1 MPNPKYDE
9 EGYVAPKQLTASDTS
24 DSEARAAAARRRAGL
39 TAGKG
44 TGVKKAKTKTVVT
57 PGTKVSQATIDKIK
71 AMGMKKALAGAG
83 GASAEMREGLKRLYG
98 AKRVGAS
105 TTSSTTGRA
114 GASTPS
120 SRAKVNNTSS
130 RSASPAGGK
139 ASVLKSRDTGKVIS
153 TGGRGVT
160 GSANLKPSSSS
171 NSRTPT
177 YRKPETISTGG
188 RGVTGQGTMKRS
200 TSKSTGK
207 KTSNRMDT
215 LFGKK

>member
-44 TGVKKAKTKTVVT
+44 TGVKKVTPKTKTVVT

-83 GASAEMREGLKRLYG
+83 GASAEMREGLKRMYG

-105 TTSSTTGRA
+105 TTTNGAKSSL
-114 GASTPS
+114 S
-120 SRAKVNNTSS
+120 SVKLSLPGYGPATKVNSTSS

-139 ASVLKSRDTGKVIS
+139 ASVKPAAKKSTTTDPLAKFVFGLGKKS
-153 TGGRGVT
+153 G
-160 GSANLKPSSSS
+160 ASS
-171 NSRTPT
+171 NNMNASQVAA
-177 YRKPETISTGG
+177 EN
-188 RGVTGQGTMKRS
+188 KRRAAAVAA
-200 TSKSTGK
+200 SKAKGK
-207 KTSNRMDT
+207 
-215 LFGKK
+215 

>member
-71 AMGMKKALAGAG
+71 AMGMKKALANASN
-83 GASAEMREGLKRLYG
+83 ASAEMREGLKRMYG
-98 AKRVGAS
+98 ANRVAKAS
-105 TTSSTTGRA
+105 PNPKPRPSVSTGGYPKPTKTST
-114 GASTPS
+114 
-120 SRAKVNNTSS
+120 

-139 ASVLKSRDTGKVIS
+139 ASVLKPKT
-153 TGGRGVT
+153 
-160 GSANLKPSSSS
+160 N
-171 NSRTPT
+171 
-177 YRKPETISTGG
+177 
-188 RGVTGQGTMKRS
+188 
-200 TSKSTGK
+200 KSTTTDPLAKFVLG
-207 KTSNRMDT
+207 
-215 LFGKK
+215 FGKKSGASSNNMNASQVAAENKRRAAAVAAAKAKGK

>member
-24 DSEARAAAARRRAGL
+24 DSEARAAARRRASL

-44 TGVKKAKTKTVVT
+44 TGVKKVTPKTKTVVT

-83 GASAEMREGLKRLYG
+83 GASAEMREGLKRMYG

-120 SRAKVNNTSS
+120 SRAKVNSTSS

-139 ASVLKSRDTGKVIS
+139 ASVLKPTKKSGTTDPLAKFVFGLGKKS
-153 TGGRGVT
+153 G
-160 GSANLKPSSSS
+160 ASS
-171 NSRTPT
+171 NNMNASQVAA
-177 YRKPETISTGG
+177 EN
-188 RGVTGQGTMKRS
+188 KRRAAAVAA
-200 TSKSTGK
+200 SKAKGK
-207 KTSNRMDT
+207 
-215 LFGKK
+215 

>member
-24 DSEARAAAARRRAGL
+24 DSEARAAARRRASL

-44 TGVKKAKTKTVVT
+44 TGVKKVTPKTKTVVT

-120 SRAKVNNTSS
+120 SRAKVNSTSS

-139 ASVLKSRDTGKVIS
+139 ASVLKPTKKSGTTDPLAKFVFGLGKKS
-153 TGGRGVT
+153 G
-160 GSANLKPSSSS
+160 ASS
-171 NSRTPT
+171 NNMNASQVAA
-177 YRKPETISTGG
+177 EN
-188 RGVTGQGTMKRS
+188 KRRAAAVAA
-200 TSKSTGK
+200 SKAKGK
-207 KTSNRMDT
+207 
-215 LFGKK
+215 

>member
-44 TGVKKAKTKTVVT
+44 TGVKKVTPKTKTVVT

-105 TTSSTTGRA
+105 TTTNGAKSSL
-114 GASTPS
+114 S
-120 SRAKVNNTSS
+120 SVKLSLPGYGPATKVNSTSS

-139 ASVLKSRDTGKVIS
+139 ASVLKPKTNNNPYGGFSMAARALTPKRMNASEVAAENKRRIAAVAAAKAKKGK
-153 TGGRGVT
+153 
-160 GSANLKPSSSS
+160 
-171 NSRTPT
+171 
-177 YRKPETISTGG
+177 
-188 RGVTGQGTMKRS
+188 
-200 TSKSTGK
+200 
-207 KTSNRMDT
+207 
-215 LFGKK
+215 

>member
-9 EGYVAPKQLTASDTS
+9 EGYVAPKSDDS
-24 DSEARAAAARRRAGL
+24 DSASATRRRASL
-39 TAGKG
+39 SASKANNV
-44 TGVKKAKTKTVVT
+44 VKIKPKSKTVVT

-71 AMGMKKALAGAG
+71 AMGMKKALANASN
-83 GASAEMREGLKRLYG
+83 ASAEMREGLKRMYG
-98 AKRVGAS
+98 ANRVAKAS
-105 TTSSTTGRA
+105 PNPRPRPSVSTGGYPKPTKTST
-114 GASTPS
+114 
-120 SRAKVNNTSS
+120 

-160 GSANLKPSSSS
+160 GAANLKPSSSS
-171 NSRTPT
+171 NSKTPT

-188 RGVTGQGTMKRS
+188 RGVTGQGTMPRS

-207 KTSNRMDT
+207 KTPNRMDI

>member
-24 DSEARAAAARRRAGL
+24 DSEARAAARRRASL

-44 TGVKKAKTKTVVT
+44 TGVKKVTPKTKTVVT

-83 GASAEMREGLKRLYG
+83 GASAEMREGLKRMYG

-105 TTSSTTGRA
+105 TTTNGAKSSL
-114 GASTPS
+114 S
-120 SRAKVNNTSS
+120 SVKLSLPGYGPATKVNSTSS

-139 ASVLKSRDTGKVIS
+139 ASVLKPKTNSNPY
-153 TGGRGVT
+153 GGFSMVARGV
-160 GSANLKPSSSS
+160 S
-171 NSRTPT
+171 
-177 YRKPETISTGG
+177 
-188 RGVTGQGTMKRS
+188 GVL
-200 TSKSTGK
+200 K
-207 KTSNRMDT
+207 KTDT
-215 LFGKK
+215 TSPAGKAEQAKLKKAWDIGQAKKRNK